1 MGSFYHNN
9 IRPSIQLKESNTK
22 QHHHV
27 LLGKK
32 GKKHWWTMGTGWF
45 HWLPIPTD
53 IQKTV
58 FFFAK
63 KKLLNPETC
72 KFIALV
78 TEGFISED
86 LYFIVETRTKKKEKE
101 TPNEMPLLNQGE
113 SVFMSY

>member
-1 MGSFYHNN
+1 MNN
-9 IRPSIQLKESNTK
+9 GDRLISLTTNSNWHSK
-22 QHHHV
+22 NC
-27 LLGKK
+27 
-32 GKKHWWTMGTGWF
+32 
-45 HWLPIPTD
+45 
-53 IQKTV
+53 
-58 FFFAK
+58 FFEE

>member
-1 MGSFYHNN
+1 MFCWEKKEKN
-9 IRPSIQLKESNTK
+9 IDEQWGQADFIDYQFQLTFNK
-22 QHHHV
+22 
-27 LLGKK
+27 L
-32 GKKHWWTMGTGWF
+32 
-45 HWLPIPTD
+45 
-53 IQKTV
+53 